1 MVSSGEGKREHTVKA
16 KRMQP
21 QIKPDTTTDIS
32 NKMPPGIPYI
42 IGNELAERFSY
53 YGMKTIL
60 VVFMTKHLLDTSG
73 NLSVMGE
80 TEATMWNH
88 VFVSVNYFFPIIGA
102 IISDIFWGKYK
113 TILRLSVFYCLG
125 HLTLAMFE
133 TRLGLSIG
141 LTLIAMGSGGI
152 KPCVS
157 AHVGDQFNIS
167 TQHLLTR
174 IFNYFYMAINIGAA
188 LSTLATPLFLEM
200 YGPSVAF
207 GVPGLLMLIATFL
220 FWMGRNRF
228 IAIPPVGWSSYKKEL
243 FNRTG
248 LRILLKLGVVYIF
261 IAIFWSLYDQ
271 SGSSWIIQADHM
283 NRNLDLTFG
292 LMNIPALRFEIL
304 PSQIQAINPI
314 LILILIPL
322 LDLVVYPFVNK
333 YYELTAIRKMAIGFF
348 LAAFS
353 FVLIAI
359 PQARID
365 AGHTPTF
372 LWQIGAYLFITTG
385 EVLVS
390 VTGLEFSYT
399 QAPNSMKSFIMGFF
413 LLSVSFGNA
422 FTAGVNAIIL
432 NPDGSSKL
440 TGAEYFWF
448 FFGLMFLTSVIFA
461 WAFRNYKETRF
472 IQPKMAYGQH

>member
-1 MVSSGEGKREHTVKA
+1 
-16 KRMQP
+16 MQP
-21 QIKPDTTTDIS
+21 QVNPDISIETS

-60 VVFMTKHLLDTSG
+60 VVFMTKHLLDTAG
-73 NLSVMGE
+73 NLAVMGE

-102 IISDIFWGKYK
+102 VISDIFWGKYK
-113 TILRLSVFYCLG
+113 TIISLSVFYCFG

-133 TRLGLSIG
+133 TRMGLALG

-157 AHVGDQFNIS
+157 AHVGDQFNAS

-174 IFNYFYMAINIGAA
+174 IFNYFYMAINFGAA
-188 LSTLATPLFLEM
+188 LSSLATPLFLEW
-200 YGPSVAF
+200 YGPTVAF

-220 FWMGRNRF
+220 FWMGRNKF
-228 IAIPPVGWSSYKKEL
+228 IAILPVGWSNYKKDM
-243 FNRTG
+243 FSPTG
-248 LRILLKLGVVYIF
+248 LRILLKLGVVYSF

-271 SGSSWIIQADHM
+271 CGSSWVIQADYM
-283 NRNLDLTFG
+283 DRNLDLTFG
-292 LMNIPALRFEIL
+292 LLNIEALRFEIL

-314 LILILIPL
+314 LILALIPL
-322 LDLVVYPFVNK
+322 LDLVIYPFVNK

-348 LAAFS
+348 LASFS

-359 PQARID
+359 PQIMID
-365 AGHTPTF
+365 AGQIPTF
-372 LWQIGAYLFITTG
+372 WWQAWAYLLLTTG

-413 LLSVSFGNA
+413 MLSISFGNA

-448 FFGLMFLTSVIFA
+448 FSGLMLLTSLIFTY
-461 WAFRNYKETRF
+461 AFRNYKETSF
-472 IQPKMAYGQH
+472 IQPKMEYGQH